1 MLAHQESS
9 WLPAQAFVSILAGYE
24 TTANA
29 LSFTVYCLSANPDK
43 EACLLREVDAFGDD
57 VPSYQ
62 DLESFPYL
70 DAVLRESMRLYPPAT
85 SAGREASQDCT
96 LAGQPP
102 MRQARYCVMQ
112 HKPHV
117 SMTSNSTRQT
127 VLLEKQNA
135 ILLPCMFAEI
145 ALCMGLLCLPCFRAA
160 SKP

>member
-85 SAGREASQDCT
+85 FAVREASQDCT

-102 MRQARYCVMQ
+102 M
-112 HKPHV
+112 PPG
-117 SMTSNSTRQT
+117 S
-127 VLLEKQNA
+127 
-135 ILLPCMFAEI
+135 
-145 ALCMGLLCLPCFRAA
+145 LLCDATQAPCQHDQQQHVTNSVIGEAECSTFAMHVC
-160 SKP
+160 